1 MVPHSSRQNEVIEM
15 VVPRAARRKRLPLEF
30 GSLGITAA
38 GVVVGSI
45 IMNVIVFA
53 IVSSTGLIINNA
65 AKLID
70 LKDKERGLKKFLT
83 TYT

>member
-1 MVPHSSRQNEVIEM
+1 
-15 VVPRAARRKRLPLEF
+15 
-30 GSLGITAA
+30 
-38 GVVVGSI
+38 
-45 IMNVIVFA
+45 MNVIVFA
-53 IVSSTGLIINNA
+53 IVSSTGLIINSA